1 MTNEPE
7 TFEEFTAALKAAGWR
22 DIGDAQHDNVRAV
35 YNEWMQRLHNA
46 EAATEYWRLLAERPN
61 AGIHRAAEGR
71 PVE

>member
-61 AGIHRAAEGR
+61 A
-71 PVE
+71 